1 MLDRRWLD
9 PTVYGLLQGQRVQA
23 MIFESP
29 DFAEHDQPGV
39 FQHIQM
45 FHDAD
50 TGRIQLPLKAYQGL
64 VIGAAQPV
72 QHCAPRGAG

>member
-1 MLDRRWLD
+1 
-9 PTVYGLLQGQRVQA
+9 

-50 TGRIQLPLKAYQGL
+50 TGRIQLPLKVSQVWL
-64 VIGAAQPV
+64 SVRRNQSSTV
-72 QHCAPRGAG
+72 RRAGQVKALKIVSMVRL